1 MKTSSLRRSML
12 LPLAIF
18 AFPLFNAHADGGV
31 IHFQGSIVEDGCR
44 LSPQEKSVQFSCSQ
58 NGKPVVQTVAF
69 NKLNDFSAGADTPVS
84 TKIRYLDSTQK
95 LAILEVTYR

>member
-12 LPLAIF
+12 LPFVML
-18 AFPLFNAHADGGV
+18 AFPLLNAHADGGV
-31 IHFQGSIVEDGCR
+31 IHFRGAIVEDGCR
-44 LSPQEKSVQFSCSQ
+44 MSPQQKGVKFTCSQ

-69 NKLNDFSAGADTPVS
+69 NKINQFSSAGDAPVS
-84 TKIRYLDSTQK
+84 TKIHYLDAKRQ